1 MEFLQTYWK
10 KLTLLFASFIVI
22 VCIFNFNFDIQGK
35 EQIDMSFTQSVV
47 VFGSAKAL
55 NAVISLAQGTEV
67 DLPFFTIAIG
77 EMLDPIN
84 DLIEQFSLVMLA
96 SMVSLGIQKIMLN
109 FVATD
114 AYNYILLSCIA
125 VLNIWIFLGAQKY
138 TRFST
143 VFFKLTVV
151 LIFLRFAL
159 PMMGLVNE
167 MTYNSFVKQDYNIEQ
182 LNEKIVQVK
191 EDVNNVTI
199 KTMDKKESSF
209 VNKIVEKFDTT
220 YYSDQVNEYEKA
232 VDNSSEY
239 IVALIIVF
247 IFQTILFPL
256 IFLFFLYY
264 SSKAIFRIEK

>member
-1 MEFLQTYWK
+1 MSLLQTHWK
-10 KLTLLFASFIVI
+10 KIVLLSVSIILVF
-22 VCIFNFNFDIQGK
+22 CIFSYNLDAQGK
-35 EQIDMSFTQSVV
+35 EHIDKNFTQSVL

-77 EMLDPIN
+77 EILDPIN

-114 AYNYILLSCIA
+114 GYNYILLVSIIA
-125 VLNIWIFLGAQKY
+125 INIWILSGIRKY

-143 VFFKLTVV
+143 LFFKLAVV

-167 MTYNSFVKQDYNIEQ
+167 MTYNSFVKQEYNIEQ

-191 EDVNNVTI
+191 EDVNNVTN
-199 KTMDKKESSF
+199 KTIEKKEDTF
-209 VNKIVEKFDTT
+209 LNKIVEKFDKT
-220 YYSDQVNEYEKA
+220 YYTNQVQEYEKA

-256 IFLFFLYY
+256 LFLILLYY
-264 SSKAIFRIEK
+264 FSKALLRLEK